1 MRRGGNAIM
10 FRHDHFAA
18 LLISAALAA
27 GCGGTGDSGEPAQSP
42 CPPDE
47 AYFVENIWTP
57 IVSVSCISCHNADGV
72 AKGSRLVLRRP
83 SEPGF
88 LTANFEIMRDLA
100 HESVGDTS
108 ILLLRPTGRHPEGHP
123 GGVLFDVASVQYD
136 AMAAFV
142 GKVVGDPA
150 ACESELSSCEAG
162 TPGQRMLRRLTRA
175 EYDQTIQDLFGF
187 ASDRG
192 AAFAADTVVNGFDN
206 NAAVLTVT
214 PLLADQVRKAAEEIA
229 AQAVTNVA
237 ALLPCDPAAG
247 RECASTFVSQ
257 FGERA
262 FRRPVSS
269 DETTRYLEI
278 FDLGSGLEAEPSF
291 TRGIELVITA
301 MLQSPAFLYRS
312 ELGEPMGGRM
322 YQLTPYEIA
331 TELSYFLWGSMPD
344 QELLAAARSGA
355 LATPAEIE
363 AQARRML
370 ASPKSRAMLD
380 RFTDQWLAIEQVSVV
395 PKDTMLYPEL
405 TPEIRAAMAGEAHR
419 LVADVVRGG
428 GSLSDLVRAPYTFVN
443 DALAAF
449 YGLPAPAEKDEQGF
463 GRVELDDTRAG
474 LLTLGAVLT
483 THARP
488 NGSSPIHRGKLVRE
502 RFLCEHLPPPP
513 PGVVAE
519 PPALDPGL
527 TTRERYAQHSIDQAC
542 AGCHRLMDPIG
553 FAFDHFDGIG
563 RYRADEN
570 GLAIDDTGTIAGAGE
585 VPDVDA
591 VEFQGMDGLAE
602 FLAGSP
608 ETHECFALQW
618 VRFAYGVRENGQL
631 SCLIDEVQ
639 AQFAGGAM
647 SIEDFVVAL
656 TQTSHFTT
664 RVGAD
669 TGTPGDP
676 GGPGDPGDGTEPD
689 AGPGPDP
696 GDGGDT
702 SDLVAVAVGTDSQWE
717 TGSCHSVT
725 VSNIS
730 DGDVDWK
737 VTLPVNGMINNHWNA
752 EMTQDGDQATFSGV
766 SWNNVIAPGAAASF
780 GFCVVF

>member
-1 MRRGGNAIM
+1 MHRGEKAIM
-10 FRHDHFAA
+10 FRHGWYASF
-18 LLISAALAA
+18 LILASLAA
-27 GCGGTGDSGEPAQSP
+27 GCNGGGSGDSPGGPGESP

-47 AYFVENIWTP
+47 NYFVENIWTP
-57 IVSVSCISCHNADGV
+57 IVSVSCISCHNSDGV
-72 AKGSRLVLRRP
+72 AKSSRLVLSRP

-88 LTANFEIMRDLA
+88 LTTNFEIMRDLA
-100 HESVGDTS
+100 YENVDGTS
-108 ILLLRPTGRHPEGHP
+108 ILLLRPTGRHPAGHP
-123 GGVLFDVASVQYD
+123 GGVLFDVDSGQYE

-142 GKVVGDPA
+142 GKVVGDEQ
-150 ACESELSSCEAG
+150 ACADELESCEAG
-162 TPGQRMLRRLTRA
+162 TPGPRMLRRLTRA
-175 EYDQTIQDLFGF
+175 EYDHTIADLFGF
-187 ASDRG
+187 ASDWG
-192 AAFAADTVVNGFDN
+192 ASFTADTVVNGFDN

-229 AQAVTNVA
+229 AQAMTNVG
-237 ALLPCDPAAG
+237 ALLPCDPGAG
-247 RECASTFVSQ
+247 RECAGTFVSQ

-262 FRRPVSS
+262 FRRPVTS
-269 DETTRYLEI
+269 DETTRYLAI
-278 FDLGSGLEAEPSF
+278 FDLGAAEDF
-291 TRGIELVITA
+291 NRGIELVITA
-301 MLQSPAFLYRS
+301 MLQSPSFLYRS

-322 YQLTPYEIA
+322 YQLNPYEVA
-331 TELSYFLWGSMPD
+331 SELSYFLWGSMPD

-370 ASPKSRAMLD
+370 ASPRSRAMLD

-395 PKDTMLYPEL
+395 PKDTTLYPEL
-405 TPEIRAAMAGEAHR
+405 TPEIRAAMAGEARR
-419 LVADVVRGG
+419 LVADVVQGG
-428 GSLSDLVRAPYTFVN
+428 GSLSELVRAPYTFVN

-463 GRVELDDTRAG
+463 GRVELDDKRAG

-527 TTRERYAQHSIDQAC
+527 TTRERYAQHSTDEAC

-563 RYRADEN
+563 RYRTDEN
-570 GLAIDDTGTIAGAGE
+570 GLAIDDTGTIVVSGGGDGAD
-585 VPDVDA
+585 VPF
-591 VEFQGMDGLAE
+591 EGMDGLAE

-608 ETHECFALQW
+608 QAHDCFALQW

-631 SCLIDEVQ
+631 SCLIDDVQ

-647 SIEDFVVAL
+647 SVEDFVVAL
-656 TQTSHFTT
+656 TLTSHFTT

-669 TGTPGDP
+669 TGK
-676 GGPGDPGDGTEPD
+676 PGDPGDPGDPMEPD
-689 AGPGPDP
+689 AGPGPGPDP
-696 GDGGDT
+696 SDP
-702 SDLVAVAVGTDSQWE
+702 DLVDVAVVTDSQWE

-730 DGDVDWK
+730 DGDLDWK
-737 VTLPVNGMINNHWNA
+737 VTIPVNGMINNFWNA
-752 EMTQDGDQATFSGV
+752 EMTQNGAEATFQGV
-766 SWNNVIAPGAAASF
+766 SWNNVIGPGAAASF